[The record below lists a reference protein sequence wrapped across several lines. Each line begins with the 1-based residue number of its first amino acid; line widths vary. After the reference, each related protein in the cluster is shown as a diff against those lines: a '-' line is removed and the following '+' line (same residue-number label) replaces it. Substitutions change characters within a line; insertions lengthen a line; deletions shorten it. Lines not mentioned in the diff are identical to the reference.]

1 MFKKAV
7 PYFEMS
13 AAMTFAGSSV
23 VVGKIITG
31 NFPVF
36 LSQGISL
43 VLALSV
49 LIPLSVKLE
58 GKSFRSSGKDLA
70 ILFLQALSGMFL
82 FRVFMLYGLK
92 YTSAVHSGILTSTT
106 PAVVAVI
113 SFIFL
118 KEKATWAKAAGIT
131 ASFAGVLAINSAGMF
146 YSSGTSKNQILG
158 SILILLAVV
167 CEALLTVLRKITVG
181 SISPIKGTTFVCLFS
196 FVLFLPFSIKE
207 AAIFDFRQVSLNQW
221 LMLAYFGIIVTAAAY
236 ILWFKGVSA
245 VPASTAAV
253 YTACMPVSAVLLSY
267 LILNEPFSWTHVLGI
282 LLAVSG
288 MLLTSVC
295 STKKSSLKYGM

>member
-58 GKSFRSSGKDLA
+58 GKSFRPSGKDLA

-92 YTSAVHSGILTSTT
+92 YASAVHSGILTSTT

-113 SFIFL
+113 SFVFL
-118 KEKATWAKAAGIT
+118 KESATWSKAAGIT
-131 ASFAGVLAINSAGMF
+131 ASFAGVLAINSAGML
-146 YSSGTSKNQILG
+146 YPSGTSKNQILG

-196 FVLFLPFSIKE
+196 FVLFLPFSIKD

-236 ILWFKGVSA
+236 ILWFKGVSG

-267 LILNEPFSWTHVLGI
+267 LILNESFSWIHALGI

-288 MLLTSVC
+288 MLLTSVGN
-295 STKKSSLKYGM
+295 TKKSSLKYGM